1 MEPNSESSSLIA
13 IFLWQVL
20 IKLLLQINFALTGVT
35 WSVRNTCSS
44 PSWATSY
51 NLTIIS
57 ESKCFEKGLESN
69 GRLIKST
76 YSLKLWLKYNLPCTL
91 KDKLGTRASKKNL
104 HRHSTVRKK
113 CKQYIKKK
121 IKWKVCWCSEK
132 AHNRH
137 STLLT
142 FSQVSSFWTA
152 KTFLE
157 TAKSLTS
164 ESSSSWSP
172 SQALALAN
180 CIRKRA
186 YLLQNVNVLF
196 CLRDHLVIVMITSG

>member
-121 IKWKVCWCSEK
+121 KSNEK
-132 AHNRH
+132 SAD
-137 STLLT
+137 
-142 FSQVSSFWTA
+142 
-152 KTFLE
+152 
-157 TAKSLTS
+157 
-164 ESSSSWSP
+164 
-172 SQALALAN
+172 
-180 CIRKRA
+180 IRKRHTIDIVPCWLFPK
-186 YLLQNVNVLF
+186 YHRSELLRLF
-196 CLRDHLVIVMITSG
+196 WKQPKVWHLRVAPLDLLPRLWH